1 MPQDTYH
8 ILTFAEHI
16 MGQLTNAIKL
26 LETAKDRFTMQM
38 QHWQDEVAKVQ
49 KELVAVKYSKPVET
63 KHAWEAQNKAFAD
76 CVGFGK
82 IIDEFQ
88 SILKSYDTKG
98 KDTKVKKK
106 AHAEKLLLEA
116 ELVLAQ
122 VMKEKIN
129 DSYQDEVGAKSHGSY
144 DGGKAQW
151 DDVVKASAKNR
162 YPEGATRGEDQEC
175 QG

>member
-1 MPQDTYH
+1 
-8 ILTFAEHI
+8 

-26 LETAKDRFTMQM
+26 LETARDRFTMQM
-38 QHWQDEVAKVQ
+38 EHWQDEVGKVQ

-63 KHAWEAQNKAFAD
+63 KHAWDAQNKAFAD

-98 KDTKVKKK
+98 KDSKVKKK

-129 DSYQDEVGAKSHGSY
+129 DSYQDVVGGKSH

-151 DDVVKASAKNR
+151 DDVVKASAKI
-162 YPEGATRGEDQEC
+162 ATLKAQLAEKIKNVKGDLNGIDEAK
-175 QG
+175 